1 MRTQERTVE
10 GIIRFDQS
18 GWVAVLLG
26 EGAAEMLGIGLAHLP
41 LLELLGDF
49 LDRYGLV
56 LALAHPVLLH
66 VVEL

>member
-1 MRTQERTVE
+1 M
-10 GIIRFDQS
+10 
-18 GWVAVLLG
+18 AVLLG
-26 EGAAEMLGIGLAHLP
+26 EGAAEMLSIGLANLP

-66 VVEL
+66 VVEP

>member
-1 MRTQERTVE
+1 MRAQERTVE
-10 GIIRFDQS
+10 GIVCFDQS

-26 EGAAEMLGIGLAHLP
+26 ERAAEMLRIGLANLP

-56 LALAHPVLLH
+56 LALTYPVLLH
-66 VVEL
+66 VEKS